1 MRGVRAIG
9 MLAHESCALA
19 YLRYGGVGEGVEE
32 VVFSQDQRP
41 PVSLGIDVVIR
52 FERLIKTTA
61 WCGRETALR

>member
-19 YLRYGGVGEGVEE
+19 YLRYWGVSEGVEE
-32 VVFSQDQRP
+32 VVFSQDQCP

-52 FERLIKTTA
+52 FERLIETTA
-61 WCGRETALR
+61 RRSREAALR